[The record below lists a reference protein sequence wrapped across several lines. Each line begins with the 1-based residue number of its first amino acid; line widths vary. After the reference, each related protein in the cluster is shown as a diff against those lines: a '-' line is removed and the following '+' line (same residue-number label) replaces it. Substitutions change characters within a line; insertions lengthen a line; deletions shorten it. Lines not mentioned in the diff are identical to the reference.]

1 MKLRASIN
9 ISLALCFSAFTLTQS
24 SCSKWFDVNPKTDVK
39 ADALFNS
46 EHGFQSALAGL
57 YITMTDDELYG
68 QNLSYGMIEQM
79 AQVYDRLPYGLG
91 DDDRHLIYTYKKEEH
106 RYNTKNTLAS
116 IWSKGYNVIAN
127 GNNLMKWLERKGD
140 VIIRQE
146 QTRKRIKA
154 EALAIRAYIHFDF
167 LRGWGPIYKDNPEAK
182 SIPYRLVIDNS
193 KQATLPATRILELI
207 IKDLEEARH
216 LLAFESKQTLL
227 APNEPRRFRMNYHA
241 VTALLARVYCY
252 KGDAEKAIE
261 AAQEV
266 ISNSGLTLQVNNQQD
281 PVQYRE
287 TILGVNKYKLLEGIT
302 QYFSTDT
309 EGLDEKY
316 FSSLATY
323 KKIFEVSGNVTEDI
337 RAKNSA
343 FVFFND
349 QEKVIT
355 RKYLQN
361 EEECIPLIRLPE
373 MYYIL
378 AEMSPLSSAAKYINQ
393 VRNKRGLPSSAN
405 IAINSEAERREALN
419 KEYRKEFYG
428 EGQYFFFL
436 KRLGFTTFINCP
448 MTDFGAEQYV
458 FPRPDAEIEFGWSDD
473 AEGTSTDSE

>member
-9 ISLALCFSAFTLTQS
+9 MSLTICFSALVLMHS

-39 ADALFNS
+39 ADALFTS

-57 YITMTDDELYG
+57 YISMTDDELYG
-68 QNLSYGMIEQM
+68 QNLSYGMIERM
-79 AQVYDRLPYGLG
+79 AQVYDRLPYGLS
-91 DDDRHLIYTYKKEEH
+91 DDDRHLIYTYKKEEYG
-106 RYNTKNTLAS
+106 YNTKNTLAS

-127 GNNLMKWLERKGD
+127 SNNLMKWLERKGGA
-140 VIIRQE
+140 IIRQE
-146 QTRKRIKA
+146 QTRQLIKA
-154 EALAIRAYIHFDF
+154 EALAIRAYIHFDL
-167 LRGWGPIYKDNPEAK
+167 LRGWGPIYKDSPDEK
-182 SIPYRLVIDNS
+182 SIPYRLITDNS
-193 KQATLPATRILELI
+193 KQATLPARRILELI
-207 IKDLEEARH
+207 IKDLEEARR
-216 LLAFESKQTLL
+216 LLSSEAKQTLL
-227 APNEPRRFRMNYHA
+227 SPNEPRRFRMNYHA

-252 KGDAEKAIE
+252 QGDAEKAIA

-266 ISNSGLTLQVNNQQD
+266 IKNSGLTLQVNNQQD

-302 QYFSTDT
+302 QHFSTDT

-316 FSSLATY
+316 FTSLSTY
-323 KKIFEVSGNVTEDI
+323 KKIFEVAGNVTEDI

-378 AEMSPLSSAAKYINQ
+378 AEMSPLTSAAKYINF
-393 VRNKRGLPSSAN
+393 VRNKRGLPSSVN
-405 IAINSEAERREALN
+405 ISINSEAERKEALD

-448 MTDFGAEQYV
+448 LSDFGVKQYV
-458 FPRPDAEIEFGWSDD
+458 FPRPDAEIEFGWSD
-473 AEGTSTDSE
+473 GTDESSTDSE